1 MRGKEATPQPR
12 EVDVAVIGGGQAGLA
27 SGYFLSRRGHTPERD
42 FVILDRS
49 PAPGGAWQHVW
60 RSVRLLS
67 PPHHTHLPGLP
78 WDRPSSAPPS
88 GPEVAAYFARYEE
101 HFRFPVH
108 RPVTVRRV
116 ANDGPDV
123 TVTRDTPLLI
133 HTDAGRWR
141 ARAVINA
148 TGTWD
153 RPFVPTVPGASDFRG
168 RQLHAAHY
176 HAPEEFTGQR
186 VAVVGGGHSALQIL
200 AEISTVADTLWI
212 TRRPPEFRTAPLTE
226 ADLVAVTDAV
236 AAHAA
241 TGRPL
246 RSVVSYTG
254 LVETPEVAR
263 ARERGVLKARPMV
276 DSLTPDGVA
285 WTDGTTEPVDTI
297 VWATGFR
304 PVLTHLAPLRLRS
317 ELGGIKLA
325 DTRAAVD
332 PRVHLVG
339 YGPSAS
345 MISAH
350 RAAATAAR
358 VLAAGRP

>member
-1 MRGKEATPQPR
+1 MGQTVR

-27 SGYFLSRRGHTPERD
+27 SGYFLRKRGYRPEHD

-60 RSVRLLS
+60 RSVRLIS
-67 PPHHTHLPGLP
+67 PPHYTRLPGLP
-78 WDRPSSAPPS
+78 WTRPFDGPPS
-88 GPEVAAYFARYEE
+88 GPEVAAYFARYEQ
-101 HFRFPVH
+101 HFQLPVH

-116 ANDGPDV
+116 ANDGPDP
-123 TVTRDTPLLI
+123 TLTRATPLLI
-133 HTDAGRWR
+133 TTDQETWR
-141 ARAVINA
+141 ARAIINA

-153 RPFVPTVPGASDFRG
+153 RPFIPAVTGAADFRG

-176 HAPEEFTGQR
+176 YAPEEFTGHR
-186 VAVVGGGHSALQIL
+186 VVVVGAGHSALQIL
-200 AEISTVADTLWI
+200 AEISTVADTLWVS
-212 TRRPPEFRTAPLTE
+212 RRPPEFRTAPLTE

-246 RSVVSYTG
+246 RSVVSYTK
-254 LVETPEVAR
+254 LVETPEVAA
-263 ARERGVLKARPMV
+263 ARERGVLNARPMF
-276 DSLTPDGVA
+276 DRITPHGVA
-285 WTDGTTEPVDTI
+285 WNDGTTEPVDTI

-317 ELGGIKLA
+317 PLGGIALA
-325 DTRAAVD
+325 GTRAALD

-350 RAAATAAR
+350 RAAATTAR
-358 VLAAGRP
+358 VLAASRP